1 MDRNH
6 EQLWEEMLE
15 EFRALGGI
23 ADNVRLDD
31 GPIGR
36 GLFPI
41 DPSKAI
47 RVLIPESLLV
57 DLKYTTIEE
66 DGVFRLH
73 PEAPV
78 GAREK
83 AFLENYQRDFSWG
96 VSHQDSKALLQMIQ
110 GAPIELREFL
120 ASPLNADEWLAGP
133 FPKAIGERFLSSRV
147 YSRVKGRAVIIP
159 IVELANHGH
168 DTNYVD
174 NGEGI
179 GLSGL
184 FSSEIL
190 VEYNSGDPL
199 DFFHGWGFASPTER
213 FALSLRVRLETPSG
227 PLVIKR
233 DRDPFSTET
242 DKKIFYPEVS
252 MEGDELTLSSLL
264 LGHKEMPLLPR
275 SIFYQL
281 MRDSRRSGAEE
292 IFEKIQ
298 HINRMQFYKLYAL
311 SESATPPLSRL
322 LRDVARYQLEAMSHC
337 IGTAPI

>member
-1 MDRNH
+1 MDRNY
-6 EQLWEEMLE
+6 ERLWEEMLE

-31 GPIGR
+31 GPLGR

-41 DPSKAI
+41 DPSKPI

-57 DLKYTTIEE
+57 DLKYITIGI

-78 GAREK
+78 GEHERF
-83 AFLENYQRDFSWG
+83 FLENYQRDFSWG
-96 VSHQDSKALLQMIQ
+96 ISHQDSKALLQMVHE
-110 GAPIELREFL
+110 APVELREFL
-120 ASPLNADEWLAGP
+120 ESPLETSEWLAGP

-147 YSRVKGRAVIIP
+147 YSRVTGRAVIMP
-159 IVELANHGH
+159 IVELANHGPNTGYE
-168 DTNYVD
+168 DDGQV
-174 NGEGI
+174 I

-184 FSSEIL
+184 FSGEIL
-190 VEYNSGDPL
+190 VQYNSGDPL

-213 FALSLRVRLETPSG
+213 FALSLAFRLETSSG
-227 PLVIKR
+227 PIVIKR
-233 DRDPFSTET
+233 DRDPFAIDT
-242 DKKIFYPEVS
+242 DKKPFYPEVS

-264 LGHKEMPLLPR
+264 LGHKDMPLLPR

-281 MRDSRRSGAEE
+281 MRDFSRSGAEE

-298 HINRMQFYKLYAL
+298 HINRMQFYKLNAL
-311 SESATPPLSRL
+311 SESAAPQLGRM
-322 LRDVARYQLEAMSHC
+322 LRDLARYQLEAMSHY